1 MWGLRTARSYRW
13 KTAADCVTDH
23 GPEPPR
29 KEIKIGRYSIRL
41 PSSRPLRIALGI
53 ALVLGGIVGFLPILG
68 FWMIPL
74 GLFVLSID
82 VPVLGR
88 LWKRLQD
95 WWERRNKDK

>member
-1 MWGLRTARSYRW
+1 
-13 KTAADCVTDH
+13 VTDH
-23 GPEPPR
+23 APEPSR

-41 PSSRPLRIALGI
+41 PSSRPPRIVLGI

-82 VPVLGR
+82 VPILGR